1 MTNLTKIA
9 NKHKTDKGTVAY
21 EAHGYTE
28 EYGKYIPN
36 MGNYKLLEVGIWH
49 GDSLRMW
56 NDYNPDMKVVGLDI
70 DESCMR
76 YLQPTENVEVYIGN
90 AANKDFV
97 DKVIDEAGKEYDFI
111 IDDGSHNFEDILG
124 TFEQLYPLLVKGGY
138 YFIED
143 LHATPS
149 GGYQKVLDNILSP
162 DLSEATVLCE
172 GKLLVIKK

>member
-1 MTNLTKIA
+1 MVELTRMA

-36 MGNYKLLEVGIWH
+36 LGNYRLLEVGIWH

-70 DESCMR
+70 DETCMR
-76 YLQPTENVEVYIGN
+76 YMQPIENVEIYIGD
-90 AANKDFV
+90 AKDGEFI
-97 DKVIDEAGKEYDFI
+97 KKMTEEAGDKYDFI

-124 TFEQLYPLLVKGGY
+124 AFDQLFPLLVKGGY

-143 LHATPS
+143 LHAPHS
-149 GGYQKVLDNILSP
+149 GGYQKVLDSITSP
-162 DLSEATVLCE
+162 ELGEVTILCE
-172 GKLLVIKK
+172 GKLIVIKK